1 MENTLKR
8 LLSAESSAERTVA
21 KAHIDRE
28 QRIQQ
33 ALHEAHIMEENFK
46 KRIPKIH
53 EDFLKKSELH
63 AEQTR
68 AELEKRYE
76 EKKSYLRDLAEE
88 NQERALES
96 AINLMMRVGQS
107 Q

>member
-1 MENTLKR
+1 MENTLRR

-21 KAHIDRE
+21 KANIERE

-46 KRIPKIH
+46 KRIPKIR
-53 EDFLKKSELH
+53 EDFLKKSEIQ

-76 EKKSYLRDLAEE
+76 EKKSYLRNLAEE
-88 NQERALES
+88 NQEKALEA
-96 AINLMMRVGQS
+96 AINLIMREGQS
-107 Q
+107 S

>member
-21 KAHIDRE
+21 KAHSERE

-33 ALHEAHIMEENFK
+33 ALHEAHLMEEKFK
-46 KRIPKIH
+46 DRIPKIQ

-76 EKKSYLRDLAEE
+76 EKKTYLRNLAEE
-88 NQERALES
+88 NQEKALES
-96 AINLMMRVGQS
+96 AVDLIMQVGKS
-107 Q
+107 T